1 MFKFLRRCA
10 NPQIR
15 DELDRFGLGGEP
27 SDLETFATIK
37 EQKNASSSI
46 RYWRYYQANLAVAHN
61 ARNAARAAHRSH
73 VRSQH

>member
-1 MFKFLRRCA
+1 MSTSPA
-10 NPQIR
+10 NAASGRQ
-15 DELDRFGLGGEP
+15 GWAGGRVVAKV
-27 SDLETFATIK
+27 SFDLIIK